1 MVLPARGKGT
11 MMPAASRH
19 GNHWRAGLLCT
30 KTFGRRSPH
39 FSDFLLIFKQSFEM
53 IPMHRQWRVSLLLL
67 LTAGLVA
74 CGPPKKSVFP
84 PTVSIQQLKV
94 LPDGQWQ
101 LTVRI
106 QNNSYGEMDFMSLD
120 GQLQMADLVPV
131 RLHSTFELDIPA
143 LVGDVT
149 MLDVLP
155 TPAMTKALQ
164 MVAAKGS
171 AGSLGYRV
179 KGSTNAK
186 PEQEKAARDFDFSG
200 NDFLSP
206 TPGAPNT
213 YR

>member
-1 MVLPARGKGT
+1 

-19 GNHWRAGLLCT
+19 GNLPRGFAVDQTLVRCPL
-30 KTFGRRSPH
+30 H

-53 IPMHRQWRVSLLLL
+53 IPMHRHWQVSLLIM

-84 PTVSIQQLKV
+84 PTINIQQLKV
-94 LPDGQWQ
+94 LPDGQWR

-106 QNNSYGEMDFMSLD
+106 QNNSYGEMDFLSLD
-120 GQLQMADLVPV
+120 GQLQVADLLPV
-131 RLHSTFELDIPA
+131 RLHSAFELDIPA

-149 MLDVLP
+149 TLDLLP
-155 TPAMTKALQ
+155 TPAMKKALQ
-164 MVAAKGS
+164 AMAARGS
-171 AGSLGYRV
+171 AGSLAYRV
-179 KGSTNAK
+179 NGSANAK

-206 TPGAPNT
+206 TPGAPDT